1 MERREFIGLIGGA
14 AATWPLAARAKQ
26 AGGLPIIGFLG
37 TDATVWGPWT
47 AAFVARLR
55 ELGWIEGRTVAIEY
69 RWTEGRPE
77 RPAEF
82 AAEFARLNADIIVT
96 NSSSAPTVK
105 QATSTIPIVFVL
117 GNDPLGS
124 GLVANLA
131 RPGGN
136 VTGLSIQQTD
146 IAGKRLQLLSEVVP
160 RLRRSERF
168 GQSFIVDNRPG
179 AGSNIGTEIVVRA
192 PANGYTLLLMTASN
206 AINATVYDNLNFDL
220 IRDVAPV
227 ASVGVVPFLMV
238 VNPSFPAQTISEFIA
253 YAEAHPAKINMG
265 SAGYGSAPHVFGEL
279 FKMMTGIDLVHI
291 PYRDSYWADLVAG
304 QTQILFAPVIS
315 ATGYVQSG
323 QLRALAV
330 TTRTRLETMP
340 AIPALDEFVP
350 GYEASGWLGVGAPK
364 NTSIEIIDKLNNE
377 INAALADAKAKSR
390 LADVGVVLM
399 PIAPDELGKFIAADT
414 EKWAKVV
421 KFAGIKLQ

>member
-1 MERREFIGLIGGA
+1 MKNRKREICTSGSVRDEDGQPPHLLGRRNFLHLAAGA
-14 AATWPLAARAKQ
+14 AALPAVSRIARAQ
-26 AGGLPIIGFLG
+26 AYPTRAVRIIVGFPAGL
-37 TDATVWGPWT
+37 GPDIT
-47 AAFVARLR
+47 ARL
-55 ELGWIEGRTVAIEY
+55 
-69 RWTEGRPE
+69 
-77 RPAEF
+77 
-82 AAEFARLNADIIVT
+82 
-96 NSSSAPTVK
+96 
-105 QATSTIPIVFVL
+105 
-117 GNDPLGS
+117 
-124 GLVANLA
+124 
-131 RPGGN
+131 
-136 VTGLSIQQTD
+136 
-146 IAGKRLQLLSEVVP
+146 IAQLL
-160 RLRRSERF
+160 SERF

-192 PANGYTLLLMTASN
+192 PADGYTLLLMTASN
-206 AINATVYDNLNFDL
+206 AINATVYDHLNFDF

-253 YAEAHPAKINMG
+253 YAKAHPAKINMG

-291 PYRDSYWADLVAG
+291 LYRDSYWADLVAG

-330 TTRTRLETMP
+330 TTRTRLEAMP

-364 NTSIEIIDKLNNE
+364 NTPVEIIDKLNNE

-399 PIAPDELGKFIAADT
+399 PMAPDELGKFIAADT

>member
-1 MERREFIGLIGGA
+1 MKLPRRNFLH
-14 AATWPLAARAKQ
+14 LAAGAGALPAVSRIARAQ
-26 AGGLPIIGFLG
+26 AYPSRPVRIIVGFPAGL
-37 TDATVWGPWT
+37 GPDIT
-47 AAFVARLR
+47 ARL
-55 ELGWIEGRTVAIEY
+55 
-69 RWTEGRPE
+69 
-77 RPAEF
+77 
-82 AAEFARLNADIIVT
+82 
-96 NSSSAPTVK
+96 
-105 QATSTIPIVFVL
+105 
-117 GNDPLGS
+117 
-124 GLVANLA
+124 
-131 RPGGN
+131 
-136 VTGLSIQQTD
+136 
-146 IAGKRLQLLSEVVP
+146 IAQLL
-160 RLRRSERF
+160 SERF

-192 PANGYTLLLMTASN
+192 PADGYTLLLMTASN
-206 AINATVYDNLNFDL
+206 AINATVYDNLNFDF
-220 IRDVAPV
+220 IRAVAPV

-253 YAEAHPAKINMG
+253 YAKAHPAKINMG
-265 SAGYGSAPHVFGEL
+265 SAGYGSAPHMFGEL

-291 PYRDSYWADLVAG
+291 PYRDSYWPDLLAG

-330 TTRTRLETMP
+330 TTRTRLEAMP

-364 NTSIEIIDKLNNE
+364 NMPAEIMDKLNNE
-377 INAALADAKAKSR
+377 INAVLADAKAKSR

-399 PIAPDELGKFIAADT
+399 PMAPDELGKFIAADT

>member
-1 MERREFIGLIGGA
+1 LHLVAGA
-14 AATWPLAARAKQ
+14 AALPAASRIARAQ
-26 AGGLPIIGFLG
+26 AYPSRPVRIIVGFPAGL
-37 TDATVWGPWT
+37 GPDIT
-47 AAFVARLR
+47 ARL
-55 ELGWIEGRTVAIEY
+55 
-69 RWTEGRPE
+69 
-77 RPAEF
+77 
-82 AAEFARLNADIIVT
+82 
-96 NSSSAPTVK
+96 
-105 QATSTIPIVFVL
+105 
-117 GNDPLGS
+117 
-124 GLVANLA
+124 
-131 RPGGN
+131 
-136 VTGLSIQQTD
+136 
-146 IAGKRLQLLSEVVP
+146 IAQLL
-160 RLRRSERF
+160 SERF

-192 PANGYTLLLMTASN
+192 PADGYTLLLMTASN
-206 AINATVYDNLNFDL
+206 AINATVYDSLNFDF
-220 IRDVAPV
+220 IRAVAPV

-253 YAEAHPAKINMG
+253 YAKAHPAKINMG
-265 SAGYGSAPHVFGEL
+265 SAGYGSAPHMFGEL

-291 PYRDSYWADLVAG
+291 RYRDSYWPDLLAG

-330 TTRTRLETMP
+330 TTRTRLEAMP
-340 AIPALDEFVP
+340 TIPALDEFVP

-364 NTSIEIIDKLNNE
+364 NTPVEIINKLNNE
-377 INAALADAKAKSR
+377 INAVLADAKAKSR

-399 PIAPDELGKFIAADT
+399 PMAPDELGKFIAADT

>member
-1 MERREFIGLIGGA
+1 MKLPRRNFLHLAAGA
-14 AATWPLAARAKQ
+14 AALSAVSRIARAQ
-26 AGGLPIIGFLG
+26 AYPTRPVRIIVGFPAGL
-37 TDATVWGPWT
+37 GPDIT
-47 AAFVARLR
+47 ARL
-55 ELGWIEGRTVAIEY
+55 
-69 RWTEGRPE
+69 
-77 RPAEF
+77 
-82 AAEFARLNADIIVT
+82 
-96 NSSSAPTVK
+96 
-105 QATSTIPIVFVL
+105 
-117 GNDPLGS
+117 
-124 GLVANLA
+124 
-131 RPGGN
+131 
-136 VTGLSIQQTD
+136 
-146 IAGKRLQLLSEVVP
+146 IAQLL
-160 RLRRSERF
+160 SERF

-192 PANGYTLLLMTASN
+192 PADGYTLLLMTASN
-206 AINATVYDNLNFDL
+206 AINATVYDHLNFDF

-227 ASVGVVPFLMV
+227 ASIGVVPFLMV

-253 YAEAHPAKINMG
+253 YAKAHPAKINMG

-291 PYRDSYWADLVAG
+291 PYRDSYWPGLLAG

-330 TTRTRLETMP
+330 TTRTRLEAMP

-350 GYEASGWLGVGAPK
+350 GYEASGWLGVGAPRS
-364 NTSIEIIDKLNNE
+364 TPGEIIDKLNAE
-377 INAALADAKAKSR
+377 INAALADPNLQAR
-390 LADVGVVLM
+390 LADLGGTVVKGSPADFGKL
-399 PIAPDELGKFIAADT
+399 IAEET

>member
-1 MERREFIGLIGGA
+1 MEESLSGTLGLDIPPIRRGDRMRRRAFISLLGG
-14 AATWPLAARAKQ
+14 AATWPLAARAQQ
-26 AGGLPIIGFLG
+26 AAIPVVGLLRNAPSASFDHLVAALRLGLSEAGFVDG
-37 TDATVWGPWT
+37 RN
-47 AAFVARLR
+47 VAIQQR
-55 ELGWIEGRTVAIEY
+55 WAEGRDDRLPALLADLISLKAAVIVANTIGALAAKA
-69 RWTEGRPE
+69 EG
-77 RPAEF
+77 
-82 AAEFARLNADIIVT
+82 T
-96 NSSSAPTVK
+96 N
-105 QATSTIPIVFVL
+105 IPVVFTT
-117 GNDPLGS
+117 GSDPVRD
-124 GLVANLA
+124 GLVASLN

-136 VTGLSIQQTD
+136 FTGVIFNSGELGTKRLELLRQLAPKAATIAMLVGPSNPETVAEQTD
-146 IAGKRLQLLSEVVP
+146 VHKAVQA
-160 RLRRSERF
+160 F
-168 GQSFIVDNRPG
+168 GQQFVLANANSVGEIEAAFAKFVERG
-179 AGSNIGTEIVVRA
+179 AGALFVGTGA
-192 PANGYTLLLMTASN
+192 FTNSP
-206 AINATVYDNLNFDL
+206 
-220 IRDVAPV
+220 
-227 ASVGVVPFLMV
+227 
-238 VNPSFPAQTISEFIA
+238 
-253 YAEAHPAKINMG
+253 
-265 SAGYGSAPHVFGEL
+265 GYGSAPHVFGEL

-364 NTSIEIIDKLNNE
+364 NTPFEIIDKLNNE

-399 PIAPDELGKFIAADT
+399 PMAPDELGKFIAADT